1 MITLLVVLSVLLLLA
16 VLALPFGADSRDS
29 LDWQPED
36 EAHPQRQI
44 PAQVS

>member
-1 MITLLVVLSVLLLLA
+1 MIALLVVLAVLLLLA

-29 LDWQPED
+29 RDWQPEA
-36 EAHPQRQI
+36 EAHPQSQI